1 MSGTLKEIAKGRS
14 DIFNIDPRELQVKAG
29 WNCRD
34 LSTPENQAHIKELAA
49 SIAEIGVVSPLT
61 VFREDA
67 KIYVSDGHCRLAA
80 TLYCI
85 HQLKV
90 PIESVPV
97 KTEGR
102 AANEADYVL
111 RQILDGKPKTAF
123 ELGGVCKR
131 LLGFGWTI
139 QDIATR
145 SGKSVSAIS
154 AALDLQ
160 GAPVEVQKMVASGRV
175 SPTLAARTVKAEGSG
190 ATETLTRAIDHATQR
205 GKEKATARDIGE
217 APKARTSKLALAAE
231 IVERGYGNAEG
242 EIAEA
247 LFKIAGEGKTA
258 IVITDDDWIDLQKLL
273 GI

>member
-1 MSGTLKEIAKGRS
+1 MSGTLKEIHKGRS
-14 DIFNIDPRELQVKAG
+14 DIFQIDPAELQVKAG

-34 LSTPENQAHIKELAA
+34 LSTPENKAHVAELAA

-61 VFREDA
+61 VFRENG

-80 TLYCI
+80 TLYAI
-85 HQLKV
+85 HHMGV
-90 PIESVPV
+90 PIASVPV
-97 KTEGR
+97 KTEGKG
-102 AANEADYVL
+102 ANEADYVL

-131 LLGFGWTI
+131 LLGFGWSV

-145 SGKSVSAIS
+145 SGKSAAAIN

-160 GAPVEVQKMVASGRV
+160 GAPIEVQKMVASGRV
-175 SPTLAARTVKAEGSG
+175 SPTLAAKTVKAEGSG

-205 GKEKATARDIGE
+205 GKDKATARDIGE
-217 APKARTSKLALAAE
+217 APKIKKNRLALAAE
-231 IVERGYGNAEG
+231 IVERGYNNEDNEEDDPTPGREG
-242 EIAEA
+242 MVT
-247 LFKIAGEGKTA
+247 LT
-258 IVITDDDWIDLQKLL
+258 ITQDDWIDLQKLL